1 MGLFNRLG
9 REVEQLKQ
17 TVTTAA
23 EQDADYYCTSC
34 ESGFHVQHEQCPECG
49 AESVVPTAT
58 EE

>member
-23 EQDADYYCTSC
+23 EQDAEYRC
-34 ESGFHVQHEQCPECG
+34 ESCDASFHVQHEQCPECG
-49 AESVVPTAT
+49 AESVVPTTA
-58 EE
+58 E